1 MKFFIRNTEKL
12 DYDFLK
18 LIPVEM
24 QKLFIECADE
34 NKLNAINKYFNDS
47 KRFVNFEFDAKKV
60 LLQGIRNFVW
70 YDFQDNY
77 VFHID
82 YYKKCEYGC
91 NLDTLCREITYGN
104 MSFKGYPIL
113 LDIFN
118 YLSRNIEKYKKAYY
132 TFHPRKE
139 Y

>member
-1 MKFFIRNTEKL
+1 
-12 DYDFLK
+12 
-18 LIPVEM
+18 
-24 QKLFIECADE
+24 
-34 NKLNAINKYFNDS
+34 
-47 KRFVNFEFDAKKV
+47 
-60 LLQGIRNFVW
+60 
-70 YDFQDNY
+70 
-77 VFHID
+77 
-82 YYKKCEYGC
+82 
-91 NLDTLCREITYGN
+91 